1 MSTKTELE
9 LRPLEAHELDIVSG
23 GFLPVATPASVH
35 SIASDGIAGYL
46 LFRLG
51 WGQNG

>member
-1 MSTKTELE
+1 MSTKTELD
-9 LRPLEAHELDIVSG
+9 LRPLEAHELDVVNG
-23 GFLPVATPASVH
+23 GFLPVATQIMH
-35 SIASDGIAGYL
+35 SIATDGAIGYL